1 MRKRRTEWKPE
12 HTALMVKLH
21 ACGCSDHVIAGA
33 TGHDLYT
40 VARRRRCLGL
50 EANYR
55 TAYSTLDAIP
65 HSIWE
70 NAT

>member
-1 MRKRRTEWKPE
+1 MRKGRTEWKPE

-50 EANYR
+50 EPNYR

-65 HSIWE
+65 RHVLGL
-70 NAT
+70 AA